1 MSRKVVVTGLG
12 CITPL
17 GNSVK
22 ESWSNLL
29 NSVSGIV
36 PLTSLSTYEQD
47 FKPFTHNIPS
57 NLHVGAIN
65 TANSEELTYLSNKL
79 FTSQDDRRMT
89 PLIKNSILST
99 HMALQSANLISDWKI
114 DQNMNDLGKI
124 SVTMGVGLP
133 PVAEISEQAIRF
145 YNQGKRPSP
154 MFIPQVLPNMVASSI
169 SIKYGIRGP
178 TQAISSACS
187 TGNNSIIDGI
197 NMIQNDLVDIAIVG
211 ASETSL
217 HPLILEGF
225 HRLKS
230 LSTHGVSRPFD
241 SDRDGFIM
249 GEGSGTIILEDYE
262 HAMKRNATILATV
275 ENFGITSDAFHVTQP
290 KKDSQGMLSAM
301 DSCLERSN
309 VRIHELDFIN
319 AHATSTPV
327 GDQAEL
333 NGIQK
338 LLNLNDIGRE
348 TPLYVTSNKGAMGH
362 LLGAAGLIESIFT
375 ILSLKERIIPH
386 TLNLSSEITP
396 IISGESI
403 NPSHSSVN
411 NNNNNNNIHLVK
423 EKPIIMSSM
432 KYGLCNSFGFGG
444 INTSIL
450 YSNK

>member
-22 ESWSNLL
+22 ESWTNLL
-29 NSVSGIV
+29 NSVSGII
-36 PLTSLSTYEQD
+36 PLTSLPNYKQDYEL
-47 FKPFTHNIPS
+47 FAHSIPT

-65 TANSEELTYLSNKL
+65 TTKSQELSYMCQNL
-79 FTSQDDRRMT
+79 FTSQDSRRMT

-99 HMALQSANLISDWKI
+99 HMALQSANLLKDWQI
-114 DQNMNDLGKI
+114 DETMNDLGKI

-133 PVAEISEQAIRF
+133 PVAEISGQAIQF
-145 YNQGKRPSP
+145 YNKGKRPTP

-178 TQAISSACS
+178 TQAVSSACS

-197 NMIQNDLVDIAIVG
+197 NMIENDLVDIAIVG

-217 HPLILEGF
+217 HPLTLAGF

-230 LSTHGVSRPFD
+230 LSNHGVSRPFD

-290 KKDSQGMLSAM
+290 KEDSQGVLNAM
-301 DSCLERSN
+301 DSCMERSN
-309 VRIHELDFIN
+309 VRIHELDFVN

-338 LLNLNDIGRE
+338 LLNLNDIDRE

-386 TLNLSSEITP
+386 TLNLNNEIEPEATGDKVDP
-396 IISGESI
+396 
-403 NPSHSSVN
+403 PHFPVH
-411 NNNNNNNIHLVK
+411 NNNIHLVRD
-423 EKPIIMSSM
+423 KPINLPSV

-450 YSNK
+450 FSNK